1 MTVAVSC
8 NLSDGVVLGVDSA
21 VTIPAGQGVAKVYEN
36 AEKLFQIGNRPIGV
50 AFFGLGGLGGRT
62 LGSHLRE
69 FEATDPNQVISS
81 NNTMAD
87 VVEGLRQFFWQQY
100 QATLV
105 PELEAK
111 HGVPFAQ
118 VPANE
123 IPAFGFV
130 IGGFSYGAYLSEIW
144 SATIPMNQQPG
155 SAQQLRGQG
164 NFGTNWFAMFEPIR
178 RYLKGI
184 DQAVLASILTW
195 AQGLLQRPL
204 DPPEVQ
210 ALITAINGH
219 EYQIPVAA
227 MPMSEGV
234 AFTRFLVDLVISHH
248 KFAIGAAVVGGKARI
263 GRVTYRGERF
273 QILSGQGD
281 AE

>member
-1 MTVAVSC
+1 
-8 NLSDGVVLGVDSA
+8 
-21 VTIPAGQGVAKVYEN
+21 
-36 AEKLFQIGNRPIGV
+36 
-50 AFFGLGGLGGRT
+50 
-62 LGSHLRE
+62 
-69 FEATDPNQVISS
+69 
-81 NNTMAD
+81 
-87 VVEGLRQFFWQQY
+87 
-100 QATLV
+100 
-105 PELEAK
+105 
-111 HGVPFAQ
+111 
-118 VPANE
+118 
-123 IPAFGFV
+123 
-130 IGGFSYGAYLSEIW
+130 
-144 SATIPMNQQPG
+144 
-155 SAQQLRGQG
+155 
-164 NFGTNWFAMFEPIR
+164 MFEPIR

-219 EYQIPVAA
+219 EYQIPFAA
-227 MPMSEGV
+227 KPMTEGV